1 MAKKLNEKH
10 KELLRFIMLHDKE
23 MTAKEICK
31 DDRQKQLLFIDLLDA
46 KLILVD
52 INKVTSINSS
62 LRDELYNY
70 LFPPEEEEE
79 EEELENEWFIKRNGY
94 KSKESKERHERYI
107 NRIEAFERMKEQ
119 EYEREKE
126 EKKKE
131 REQIEY
137 MKKKGWI

>member
-1 MAKKLNEKH
+1 MTKKLNEKH
-10 KELLRFIMLHDKE
+10 KELLRFIMLHDGE

-31 DDRQKQLLFIDLLDA
+31 DDRQKQLLFIDLLDT
-46 KLILVD
+46 KLIVVD

-70 LFPPEEEEE
+70 LFTLKEEEEE
-79 EEELENEWFIKRNGY
+79 EEGQDWIIKRNGY

>member
-1 MAKKLNEKH
+1 MANKLNEKH

-52 INKVTSINSS
+52 INKITSINSG

-70 LFPPEEEEE
+70 LFPPKEEEEE
-79 EEELENEWFIKRNGY
+79 EQEKDWIIKRNNY
-94 KSKESKERHERYI
+94 SSKESKERHERYI

-126 EKKKE
+126 EKIKE